1 MAQECGFFN
10 AQLVGEEYDRVYLAE
25 QFAAYFASFIGNGI
39 FGKSMQKLEV
49 LAQASPNMS
58 IKVLSG
64 EAWINGWWYRNTE
77 EYTLSLDVADGVLNR
92 IDAIVL
98 RWGNQERDMWLQ
110 VIKGTASSSPVA
122 PAIRRDAD
130 YYDLQLA
137 TVSIVKGAIKITQSA
152 INDTRLVTAKCG
164 LVTGVV
170 DQIDTTGLYNQFEQ
184 YFAEF
189 KATYEKDYAD
199 WTAAQKAAYLAY
211 ISNQQKLY
219 EDWVHQKQTDYDTW
233 TADKMAE
240 YITWTAASRKSY
252 EDWIAAQE
260 DEFIKWMLSNKNL
273 YDTWTA
279 EQRANYEAWV
289 AASEKDYD
297 DWTDAQKEE
306 YLKWIAKQ
314 QLDFRTWYDSHTK
327 TWTKEFED
335 WFASIKDKF
344 SSDIAGALQLQI
356 DDQQKLIDN
365 LYDMLYDG
373 WLRSPVMGTDG
384 YYIKASDGSYLMGIQ
399 PTTKTLQAQIKVNSV
414 AIGNILDML
423 VSKQLLVPAVS
434 SNSGEYIRGTDGSY
448 LMFTEPLCKCEN
460 EN

>member
-10 AQLVGEEYDRVYLAE
+10 AQLVGDDEYDRVYLAE
-25 QFAAYFASFIGNGI
+25 QFAAYFASFIGNGV

-49 LAQASPNMS
+49 LAQTSPDMS

-77 EYTLSLDVADGVLNR
+77 EYTLSLDVADGVLHR

-98 RWGNQERDMWLQ
+98 RWGNQERDMWLH
-110 VIKGTASSSPVA
+110 VIKGTASSNPVA
-122 PAIRRDAD
+122 PNIKRDAD

-137 TVSIVKGAIKITQSA
+137 TVSVSRGSIKITQSA
-152 INDTRLVTAKCG
+152 INDTRLVTEKCG

-184 YFAEF
+184 YFNEF
-189 KATYEKDYAD
+189 KEHYEKDYAD

-219 EDWVHQKQTDYDTW
+219 EDWIHQKQSDYDTW

-240 YITWTAASRKSY
+240 YIAWTDKSKKDY
-252 EDWIAAQE
+252 EDWIEAQE
-260 DEFIKWMLSNKNL
+260 TEFIDWMLANKNL

-279 EQRANYEAWV
+279 EQRAEYESWV
-289 AASEKDYD
+289 AASKKDYE
-297 DWTDAQKEE
+297 DWTDEQKEQ
-306 YLKWIAKQ
+306 YLEWITRQ
-314 QLDFRTWYDSHTK
+314 QLDFREWYDTHTK
-327 TWTKEFED
+327 TWTKEFND
-335 WFASIKDKF
+335 WFENIKDKL
-344 SSDIAGALQLQI
+344 SSDIAGSLQLQI

-365 LYDMLYDG
+365 LYDMLYSG
-373 WLRSPVMGTDG
+373 WISSPIMGTDG
-384 YYIKASDGSYLMGIQ
+384 YYIKASDGSFLMGVQ
-399 PTTKTLQAQIKVNSV
+399 PTTKNLQSQIEANSI

-423 VSKQLLVPAVS
+423 VSKKLLVPAVS

-448 LMFTEPLCKCEN
+448 LMFTEPLCQCEK
-460 EN
+460 